1 MYRAPTARR
10 GRQRVSVLA
19 IHGSRILNRGAK
31 LWCFACGRIRA
42 PWRAT
47 LVKKRRTLGVLAV
60 AIAVGLAGGVF
71 VSKMAAEDDDHHSLH
86 FRFEE
91 GSLVLSR
98 SVYVGAPGTITVG
111 QTLPPGCVAGT
122 ITLPLL
128 AGGTT
133 TVKIKAGS
141 SSGCNTAGLI
151 RRYSIMMGLTGALG
165 LVRRFSW
172 TT

>member
-122 ITLPLL
+122 ITLPEGLL
-128 AGGTT
+128 PSRLKQGVLLGATQPWRM
-133 TVKIKAGS
+133 
-141 SSGCNTAGLI
+141 GLI
-151 RRYSIMMGLTGALG
+151 RRYSIMMELTGALG